1 MAAAV
6 TRLMMIN
13 SSKYSFNWQRAQQT
27 TMLVLLMCLAT
38 LAQAAVL
45 PEERADL
52 MYHRYE
58 GGGITID
65 GPSVLVRKN
74 FAGKVSVSGNYY
86 VDSIS
91 SASVDVEAIL
101 GVGASRYEEERT
113 EYSLGAD
120 YLYSKTLMSV
130 GYTNSSENDYEGE
143 TTFVAIS
150 QDFFGDLTTISLSY
164 ARGDDIVR
172 ENTGDNG
179 VIDRGKVDRQNYRFG
194 ITQIATPSLIFSLNY
209 EAITEEGFLNNPYRQ
224 YRFRVADSVSSRG
237 WVFDDERYP
246 NTRTSDA
253 ISLTA
258 SYYLPYRAALKGE
271 YRHYTDDWD
280 IKGDDF
286 KISYTHPVSDHL
298 ILDFHYRVYEQ
309 TGAFFYSDL
318 FDFQSQ
324 DEQDFRA
331 RDKELSDMSSESIG
345 FAISYEFKYGSAS
358 FLDKSSITLEYDMLS
373 FSYDNFSNLAT
384 TETFVAGEEPLYDL
398 EAEVIKFYFSAWY

>member
-1 MAAAV
+1 MERTAK
-6 TRLMMIN
+6 L
-13 SSKYSFNWQRAQQT
+13 FNRHSRQRAT
-27 TMLVLLMCLAT
+27 VLALLLCFIT

-45 PEERADL
+45 PEERADV

-113 EYSLGAD
+113 EYSVGAD
-120 YLYSKTLMSV
+120 YLYSKTLMSA
-130 GYTNSSENDYEGE
+130 GYTKSSENDYESE
-143 TTFVAIS
+143 TAYVAIS
-150 QDFFGDLTTISLSY
+150 QDFFGDLTTLSLSY

-172 ENTGDNG
+172 ETTADDG
-179 VIDRGKVDRQNYRFG
+179 ILDRGKVDRQNYRIG
-194 ITQIATPSLIFSLNY
+194 ITQIATPSLIFSFNY

-237 WVFDDERYP
+237 WIFDDERYP
-246 NTRTSDA
+246 NTRTSDSV
-253 ISLTA
+253 SLTA
-258 SYYLPYRAALKGE
+258 SYYLPYRAAIKGE
-271 YRHYTDDWD
+271 YRNYTDDWD
-280 IKGDDF
+280 IKGDDY

-298 ILDFHYRVYEQ
+298 ILDFHYRVYKQ
-309 TGAFFYSDL
+309 TGAFFYNDL

-324 DEQDFRA
+324 DVQDFRA
-331 RDKELSDMSSESIG
+331 RDKELSDMSSQSIG

-358 FLDKSSITLEYDMLS
+358 FLDKSAITLEYDMLS
-373 FSYDNFSNLAT
+373 FTYDNFSNLAT

-398 EAEVIKFYFSAWY
+398 DAEVIKFYFSAWY